1 MLPLGSVD
9 PDPLK
14 ASVVRVCVNWSG
26 PACATGTWFPTIVV
40 VVVGDVG
47 VLVLVVVVGA
57 TAAVVVVTVLGHVVA
72 LTTAE

>member
-1 MLPLGSVD
+1 
-9 PDPLK
+9 
-14 ASVVRVCVNWSG
+14 VNWSG